1 MLFSELLQDEF
12 TAGKAQGEVI
22 GEARGEAKGKA
33 SSIITV
39 LNVLG
44 DVPDELAS
52 KIRQVTDTG
61 KQDELLKLA
70 ATSTSVEEFAEKAGL

>member
-12 TAGKAQGEVI
+12 TAGKAQGEAI
-22 GEARGEAKGKA
+22 GETKGKA
-33 SSIITV
+33 YSTIMV

-52 KIRQVTDTG
+52 KIRQVTDAG
-61 KQDELLKLA
+61 KQDALLKLV
-70 ATSTSVEEFAEKAGL
+70 ATSTSVEEFAKKAGL

>member
-12 TAGKAQGEVI
+12 LA
-22 GEARGEAKGKA
+22 GEAKGKA
-33 SSIITV
+33 YSTIMV

-52 KIRQVTDTG
+52 KIRQVTDAG
-61 KQDELLKLA
+61 KQDALLKLA
-70 ATSTSVEEFAEKAGL
+70 ATSTSVEEFAKKAGL